1 MNWIRDQLE
10 SRHISQAT
18 LAEPVGLTAV
28 QMNKVLSGY
37 RVLQST
43 EADAIRRYFGYDL
56 PEDVAQPVAIAGRIS
71 AGDGLMLVDDHERGG
86 GLSHV
91 QRPAWAPKRGIV
103 GAEVVG
109 SSAEPWA
116 LNGDIIFWRRNAY
129 GVLPED
135 LGRPVVAETEDG
147 EVFLKRLGAGSAS
160 GLWSLISINP
170 TYPSI
175 MEVRLNWAC
184 RTLAALASDQVVK
197 V

>member
-18 LAEPVGLTAV
+18 LAEAVGLTAV

-86 GLSHV
+86 GLSMCSG
-91 QRPAWAPKRGIV
+91 QRGHRNAA
-103 GAEVVG
+103 
-109 SSAEPWA
+109 SSARKLSAP
-116 LNGDIIFWRRNAY
+116 LRSH
-129 GVLPED
+129 
-135 LGRPVVAETEDG
+135 GR
-147 EVFLKRLGAGSAS
+147 
-160 GLWSLISINP
+160 
-170 TYPSI
+170 
-175 MEVRLNWAC
+175 
-184 RTLAALASDQVVK
+184 
-197 V
+197 